1 MHLAETTGDPAALLD
16 AYRAQE
22 AVLVEGPE
30 AGRERL
36 RLGDGTVEQ
45 ATRLGQPLAA
55 AIGHGW
61 RLVGGVELARTDV
74 VDDAV
79 SRLADLT
86 RSGGPFVRWHER
98 RALAAVATLH
108 GDFAAARHAS
118 AEAFAL
124 AMAAGDFVGAGM
136 TGQLSLELAQL
147 RGDPGELDAAHD
159 DQLAAAPPIPVI
171 QVARARTAVLRGAPE
186 EAVPY
191 YEQVMASLAAAI
203 GDVRG
208 RGVAFSL
215 PDLAVALGDVDGA
228 PRLLDALDGLP
239 RPRGRD
245 RGAHHVLLRLAPAR
259 PRPAGGARGAAR
271 RRRRRTCA
279 PRSGSTWCSG
289 PGRRPA
295 WRGSTWRACSCP
307 PTAATTATPV
317 PGRRATRRAG
327 PWPGRCSPRPDA
339 STCRAPRP
347 RHATCWAAPAPDGP
361 DLGDGLTRREAE
373 VAAMVRRGLTNREI
387 ADVLVVSERTVETH
401 VSNVLRKTG
410 HRNRR
415 ELLAGRPAP

>member
-1 MHLAETTGDPAALLD
+1 M
-16 AYRAQE
+16 
-22 AVLVEGPE
+22 
-30 AGRERL
+30 
-36 RLGDGTVEQ
+36 
-45 ATRLGQPLAA
+45 RLGQPLAA

-79 SRLADLT
+79 SRLADLART
-86 RSGGPFVRWHER
+86 GGPFVRWHER

-108 GDFAAARHAS
+108 GDFAAAREAS

-124 AMAAGDFVGAGM
+124 ARAAGDFVGAGM

-159 DQLAAAPPIPVI
+159 AQLAAAPPIPVI

-186 EAVPY
+186 EAVPF
-191 YEQVMASLAAAI
+191 YEQVMACSRPRHRATSAGA
-203 GDVRG
+203 GSPSRCPTWP
-208 RGVAFSL
+208 S
-215 PDLAVALGDVDGA
+215 PSGDVDGA
-228 PRLLDALDGLP
+228 RRLLDALEVY
-239 RPRGRD
+239 RD
-245 RGAHHVLLRLAPAR
+245 HEGGIGAHTTYFFGSPRRGLGRLAALVGR
-259 PRPAGGARGAAR
+259 AR
-271 RRRRRTCA
+271 RRRSTCA
-279 PRSGSTWCSG
+279 RRSGWTSCSG

-295 WRGSTWRACSCP
+295 WRGSTWRGCCCP
-307 PTAATTATPV
+307 PAAATDGDGGRPV
-317 PGRRATRRAG
+317 ARHEEGRLLA
-327 PWPGRCSPRPDA
+327 GRCSPRPDA

-347 RHATCWAAPAPDGP
+347 RPAPCSAPRLRGHRTRGRADPPRGRGR
-361 DLGDGLTRREAE
+361 GDGA
-373 VAAMVRRGLTNREI
+373 RGLTNREI